1 MIRVK
6 ISLGSFFL
14 VYKSCIDCA
23 LKGVFLYPELI
34 EEEELQSNKAHTSQ
48 PGDSFIIPVFHLR
61 FVILCIYFH
70 NTQLHVI
77 FLLRNGKKYL
87 YKFLVIVKTLVIENM
102 ITSRIMILP
111 TLVTRSNRITK

>member
-70 NTQLHVI
+70 NTQLRVI
-77 FLLRNGKKYL
+77 FLLRNGKKHL
-87 YKFLVIVKTLVIENM
+87 YKFLVNKTLVIENM
-102 ITSRIMILP
+102 ITSCIMILP

>member
-70 NTQLHVI
+70 NRIEINLCNIITIYLHDI
-77 FLLRNGKKYL
+77 ISIY
-87 YKFLVIVKTLVIENM
+87 
-102 ITSRIMILP
+102 
-111 TLVTRSNRITK
+111 

>member
-48 PGDSFIIPVFHLR
+48 PGDSFIIPVFHLH

-77 FLLRNGKKYL
+77 F
-87 YKFLVIVKTLVIENM
+87 
-102 ITSRIMILP
+102 
-111 TLVTRSNRITK
+111 